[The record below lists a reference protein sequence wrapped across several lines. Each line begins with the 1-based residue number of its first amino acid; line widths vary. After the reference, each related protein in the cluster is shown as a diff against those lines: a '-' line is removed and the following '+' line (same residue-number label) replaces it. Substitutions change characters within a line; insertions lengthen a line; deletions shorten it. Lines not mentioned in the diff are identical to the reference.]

1 MTVRKILGALL
12 IILIGVPIL
21 FGVTWAVGLVR
32 ATVSSE
38 FLTEL
43 PREIIAEIPNRA
55 DEIFLAAQNENIVS
69 DPGTRAWFQAAAKTG
84 ISPRDLMKTTGLQAW
99 MEGELSASL
108 GQVGEVLRG
117 EKPLRSISIN
127 LKPLKEALLHP
138 DVDRFL
144 EGTMANLPPCDEKGL
159 QAWQDL
165 AVDRGG
171 RHELPACR
179 PDPAVAK
186 EVLFRERVRA
196 VRDMDDKVE
205 VFEDVRPFP
214 FHRLGITRAVT
225 MASYLLFII
234 PALIILLGVFIA
246 APSPAS
252 RLRWSGISVM
262 AGGIPVLLMALV
274 IKKYSLWA
282 LNGGFFS
289 WRAPWSNDFGELILD
304 KLGWIPSRI
313 IDGLFSPVISVAAIV
328 MVIGIV
334 LLALSSTARTLP
346 KSAKN

>member
-1 MTVRKILGALL
+1 
-12 IILIGVPIL
+12 
-21 FGVTWAVGLVR
+21 
-32 ATVSSE
+32 
-38 FLTEL
+38 
-43 PREIIAEIPNRA
+43 
-55 DEIFLAAQNENIVS
+55 
-69 DPGTRAWFQAAAKTG
+69 
-84 ISPRDLMKTTGLQAW
+84 

-214 FHRLGITRAVT
+214 FHRFGITRAVT